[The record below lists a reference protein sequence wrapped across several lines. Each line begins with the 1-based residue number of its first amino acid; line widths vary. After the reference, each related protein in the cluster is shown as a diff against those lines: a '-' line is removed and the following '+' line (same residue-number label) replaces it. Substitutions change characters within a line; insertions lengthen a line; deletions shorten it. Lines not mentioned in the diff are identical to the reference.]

1 MPSTLQGPCWSPV
14 VVVVN
19 SGVDKSGME
28 FEELIDMFI
37 QSDGFSFSGLGTG
50 TVDSDLCP
58 LISCE
63 LKRCVN
69 FFTSDFFFFFL
80 SSTLVPVTLQPACS
94 YWI

>member
-1 MPSTLQGPCWSPV
+1 MV
-14 VVVVN
+14 AVVN

-50 TVDSDLCP
+50 TADSDLCP

-69 FFTSDFFFFFL
+69 FFTSDFFFFRALNWFRSL
-80 SSTLVPVTLQPACS
+80 LIG
-94 YWI
+94 YD